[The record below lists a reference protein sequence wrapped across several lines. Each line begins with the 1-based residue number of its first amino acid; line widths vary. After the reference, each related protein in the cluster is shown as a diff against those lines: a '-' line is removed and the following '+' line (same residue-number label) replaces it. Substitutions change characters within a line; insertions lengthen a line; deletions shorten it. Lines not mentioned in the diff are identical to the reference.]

1 MFSVF
6 PSFQIS
12 VAEDYL
18 NTLSLNDVKI
28 LTEPRATLTETSAP
42 RRRLTVKNRTLTE
55 PGQSIPSEILEEIFL
70 RLSTQEWVF

>member
-1 MFSVF
+1 M
-6 PSFQIS
+6 
-12 VAEDYL
+12 AEDYL

-42 RRRLTVKNRTLTE
+42 RRRLTVKTRTLTE